1 MQIEPI
7 HGYCLD
13 LKQDFPK
20 DLRIA
25 QQECKSL
32 KRMNDVLTAAL
43 IIVGIG
49 LLAVFVFQ
57 QTQKRPVQEE
67 RRE

>member
-32 KRMNDVLTAAL
+32 KHTNDVLTAAL

-49 LLAVFVFQ
+49 LSVAYIYGQLAERE
-57 QTQKRPVQEE
+57 TRQESN
-67 RRE
+67 